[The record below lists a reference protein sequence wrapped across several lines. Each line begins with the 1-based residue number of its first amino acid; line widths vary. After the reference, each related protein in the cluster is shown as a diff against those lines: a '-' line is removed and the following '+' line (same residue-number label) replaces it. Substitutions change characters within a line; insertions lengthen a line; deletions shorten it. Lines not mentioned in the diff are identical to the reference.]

1 MRITEILKSKKYIKI
16 FLKFPINSILS
27 FVVRFFS
34 LYFLVDIL
42 NYSYT
47 VVYCSTYLYVV
58 FQSYLV
64 QKYLIQKSSA
74 NNFLKFLITNLI
86 LGFFEFSI
94 IYVLQLQFNS
104 YYSYLLIFAAS
115 IIYFIRFYIYT
126 FKIFK
131 N

>member
-74 NNFLKFLITNLI
+74 NNFLKF
-86 LGFFEFSI
+86 
-94 IYVLQLQFNS
+94 
-104 YYSYLLIFAAS
+104 
-115 IIYFIRFYIYT
+115 
-126 FKIFK
+126 
-131 N
+131 